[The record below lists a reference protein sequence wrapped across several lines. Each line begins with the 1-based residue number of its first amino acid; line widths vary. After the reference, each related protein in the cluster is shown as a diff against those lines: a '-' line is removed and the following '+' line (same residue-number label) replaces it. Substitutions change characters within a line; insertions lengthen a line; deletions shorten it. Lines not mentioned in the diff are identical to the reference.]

1 MKHVLPNIKVPK
13 TYDANTDRT
22 EERNREG
29 STIVG
34 NFNTTPSM
42 MNTTTRQK
50 ISKETDGLNN
60 TRNRLDLKD
69 IQNTPPN
76 NGRIHIFLNEM

>member
-1 MKHVLPNIKVPK
+1 MMQTL
-13 TYDANTDRT
+13 T
-22 EERNREG
+22 ELKKETERS

-34 NFNTTPSM
+34 DFNTTPSM